1 METILNQFQIHALL
15 LDTITHLK
23 FKQHL
28 HRNYKSAKAAF
39 CQAKGIK
46 TNVSSWVLLTHIGQV
61 YKENNLLDKFVS
73 TCNKLN
79 YPINLD

>member
-39 CQAKGIK
+39 CEAKGIK

-61 YKENNLLDKFVS
+61 YKENALLDKFLA
-73 TCNKLN
+73 TCEKLK
-79 YPINLD
+79 YPVDLN